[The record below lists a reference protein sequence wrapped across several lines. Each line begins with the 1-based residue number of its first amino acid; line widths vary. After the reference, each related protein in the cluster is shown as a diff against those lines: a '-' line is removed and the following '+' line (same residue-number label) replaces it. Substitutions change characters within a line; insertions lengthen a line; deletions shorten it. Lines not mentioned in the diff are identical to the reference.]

1 MDIHYSSER
10 AVQIIIYLLKAHGI
24 KNVIASPGATNVTF
38 VASVQSD
45 PFFNI
50 YSCVDERSAAYMAC
64 GVAAQSGEP
73 VVLSCTGATSSRNYL
88 PGLTEA
94 YYRNLPV
101 LAITSMMIPSVVGN
115 LFPQATDRSNPPKDA
130 IKRSYHIPAV
140 SNAEEDWKCTNCVN
154 EAILE
159 LTRRGGGPVHLRLT
173 TLYSKDYSVKE
184 IAPVRVIRRLYACD
198 EFPSLQGKRIAI
210 FVGAHLKWNDKETA
224 KVEEFCTL
232 YNSVV
237 LCDRTSN
244 YFGAHHVNYALVGS
258 QEYGPI
264 LDYDVLIHLGS
275 VSGDYYTCGRLQ
287 PKEVWRIDLDGEF
300 RDRFRCLTKVFEM
313 EEFQFFSKYV
323 EKAEHGTK
331 DNVASELKQSYN
343 ELYSKIPDLPFSNIW
358 IASVLNDKL
367 PDNSILYLGIFNSLR
382 AWNFFEIP
390 NNIVGYSN
398 VGGFGI
404 DGMNSSI
411 LGAALVQ
418 PDKLF
423 LGVSGDLGFFY
434 DINTLGN
441 RHFPSNLRIMVVN
454 NGLGQE
460 FKNYK
465 NATDWLGDYT
475 EEYIAAA
482 RHNGN
487 KSPLLTKHISE
498 DLGFEYIS
506 ASSKEEFM
514 NVYTS
519 FVSAEIGD
527 KPMIFEVFTDTNDE
541 RNALR
546 MMMNINKAAFSD
558 TIKEGFVTTAK
569 KILSPESKKI
579 LRNLFKK

>member
-1 MDIHYSSER
+1 
-10 AVQIIIYLLKAHGI
+10 
-24 KNVIASPGATNVTF
+24 
-38 VASVQSD
+38 
-45 PFFNI
+45 
-50 YSCVDERSAAYMAC
+50 
-64 GVAAQSGEP
+64 
-73 VVLSCTGATSSRNYL
+73 
-88 PGLTEA
+88 
-94 YYRNLPV
+94 
-101 LAITSMMIPSVVGN
+101 
-115 LFPQATDRSNPPKDA
+115 
-130 IKRSYHIPAV
+130 
-140 SNAEEDWKCTNCVN
+140 
-154 EAILE
+154 
-159 LTRRGGGPVHLRLT
+159 
-173 TLYSKDYSVKE
+173 
-184 IAPVRVIRRLYACD
+184 
-198 EFPSLQGKRIAI
+198 
-210 FVGAHLKWNDKETA
+210 
-224 KVEEFCTL
+224 
-232 YNSVV
+232 
-237 LCDRTSN
+237 
-244 YFGAHHVNYALVGS
+244 
-258 QEYGPI
+258 
-264 LDYDVLIHLGS
+264 
-275 VSGDYYTCGRLQ
+275 
-287 PKEVWRIDLDGEF
+287 
-300 RDRFRCLTKVFEM
+300 
-313 EEFQFFSKYV
+313 
-323 EKAEHGTK
+323 
-331 DNVASELKQSYN
+331 
-343 ELYSKIPDLPFSNIW
+343 
-358 IASVLNDKL
+358 
-367 PDNSILYLGIFNSLR
+367 
-382 AWNFFEIP
+382 
-390 NNIVGYSN
+390 
-398 VGGFGI
+398 
-404 DGMNSSI
+404 MNSSI